1 MSTRKFDI
9 TPDIRL
15 LVDIGEAN
23 YEVPQAISELI
34 ANSMDARYQDS
45 PVEVEVTLS
54 DQEISI
60 VDNGSGM
67 SEKILAEALRL
78 AAQMDNV
85 TGNTKAR
92 KGMYGLGLKA
102 ACASLGKRWHIVT
115 HPAGD
120 KNEYSVDIDLTEWLK
135 KSDRA
140 NWEVEVK
147 TTSHKPGNGLLG
159 NRPHGTAITIT
170 NLKESFTMVT
180 AVTEKLGM
188 AYKPHLEMGDVI
200 TVNSTKLTPKTFSL
214 VEDRIYNI
222 DLEINGF
229 KVTGWYGLDTKTH
242 NSGDYGIN
250 IYREKQLVEA
260 WNKDFIRAHL
270 MSSRVVGEIDLP
282 FIAANFHKL
291 GFNKTTEEWR
301 LVKKYMTDALKPVVK
316 ASGQMA
322 QNKKDDLRQAK
333 AIRGLDLALGLINS
347 EDQNFDGV
355 EDATETTETPAA
367 VKPSSTKKNAVTG
380 NFQTLT
386 IGEESIPISYVFE
399 ELPES
404 IPWDY
409 IYDEATGDLQAVI
422 NTNSRIYSLTTD
434 EELIAILGL
443 AEAVMGFSM
452 KFKGVNYSQAKEN
465 RDNWLHQALGVREK
479 SPVRK

>member
-1 MSTRKFDI
+1 
-9 TPDIRL
+9 
-15 LVDIGEAN
+15 
-23 YEVPQAISELI
+23 
-34 ANSMDARYQDS
+34 
-45 PVEVEVTLS
+45 
-54 DQEISI
+54 
-60 VDNGSGM
+60 
-67 SEKILAEALRL
+67 
-78 AAQMDNV
+78 
-85 TGNTKAR
+85 
-92 KGMYGLGLKA
+92 
-102 ACASLGKRWHIVT
+102 
-115 HPAGD
+115 
-120 KNEYSVDIDLTEWLK
+120 
-135 KSDRA
+135 
-140 NWEVEVK
+140 
-147 TTSHKPGNGLLG
+147 
-159 NRPHGTAITIT
+159 
-170 NLKESFTMVT
+170 
-180 AVTEKLGM
+180 M
-188 AYKPHLEMGDVI
+188 AYKPHLEMGDLI
-200 TVNSTKLTPKTFSL
+200 TVNSTKVAPKTFSL

-347 EDQNFDGV
+347 DDQNFDGV
-355 EDATETTETPAA
+355 DDATETTDTPSA
-367 VKPSSTKKNAVTG
+367 VKPTAVKKNAVTG

-409 IYDEATGDLQAVI
+409 IYDEGTGDLQAVI

>member
-1 MSTRKFDI
+1 MTSKKFDI

-34 ANSMDARYQDS
+34 ANSMDARFEEEN
-45 PVEVEVTLS
+45 V
-54 DQEISI
+54 I
-60 VDNGSGM
+60 VDVKISATEIVITDNGKGM
-67 SEKILAEALRL
+67 SESILAEALRL

-102 ACASLGKRWHIVT
+102 ACASLGKHWEIVT
-115 HPAGD
+115 KPDGD
-120 KNEYSVDIDLTEWLK
+120 LNQYSVEIDLTDWLK
-135 KSDRA
+135 KKDRK

-147 TTSHKPGNGLLG
+147 SEKFKKGSGPIGDRN
-159 NRPHGTAITIT
+159 HGTSITISK
-170 NLKESFTMVT
+170 LKESFVMVT
-180 AVTEKLGM
+180 AITEKLGM
-188 AYKPHLEMGDVI
+188 AYKPHLEIGDSI
-200 TVNSTKLTPKTFSL
+200 NVNSEPVTPKTFSL
-214 VEDRIYNI
+214 VENRRYEI
-222 DLEINGF
+222 DLDINGF

-301 LVKKYMTDALKPVVK
+301 LVKKFMTDALRPVVK

-322 QNKKDDLRQAK
+322 QNKKDNLRQAK
-333 AIRGLDLALGLINS
+333 AIRGLDLALGLITP

-355 EDATETTETPAA
+355 SDA
-367 VKPSSTKKNAVTG
+367 PSSPDEEKPLISPKKNTNSVTG
-380 NFQTLT
+380 NFQTLM
-386 IGEESIPISYVFE
+386 IGEDEIPISYVFE
-399 ELPES
+399 KLDES

-409 IYDEATGDLQAVI
+409 IFDEDAGDLQAVI
-422 NTNSRIYSLTTD
+422 NTESLIYTETTD
-434 EELIAILGL
+434 VELIVVMAL
-443 AEAVMGFSM
+443 AEAVMAFSI
-452 KFKGVNYSQAKEN
+452 KYRGLDFIKAKEN
-465 RDNWLHQALGVREK
+465 RDNWMHLAMKNRVRT
-479 SPVRK
+479 PVKK